1 PDCWSDGSACTALV
15 LGADLVSVAGR
26 PTKPFQGWRYLAAD
40 AAPPDLVE
48 GPAAAG
54 ESDLPPR
61 LRRELR
67 ELCLL

>member
-1 PDCWSDGSACTALV
+1 MLDAG
-15 LGADLVSVAGR
+15 LVSVAGR
-26 PTKPFQGWRYLAAD
+26 PTKPFQGWRYLAAE
-40 AAPPDLVE
+40 AAPPDLVA

-61 LRRELR
+61 MRRELR